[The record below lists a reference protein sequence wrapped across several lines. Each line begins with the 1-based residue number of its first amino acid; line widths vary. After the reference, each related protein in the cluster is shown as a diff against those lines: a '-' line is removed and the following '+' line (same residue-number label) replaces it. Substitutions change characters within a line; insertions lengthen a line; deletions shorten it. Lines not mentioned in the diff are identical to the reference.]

1 MVNKKLKVCFVIH
14 EFSFFKR
21 IFFNLAEQI
30 ASSHDVTVITDCH
43 NVSAQDDRLLN
54 KSNVNLEHL
63 QQRPKSNRLKLIKYI
78 YQLKRAVNKVD
89 PDHIFYMTVEGSFFG
104 SLVTKFRS
112 RRKSYFVITGIGLD
126 FFSKKLHDRLL
137 QILYLFAFKT
147 NLLKK
152 NTSYIFQNSQ
162 HQQLYLKAG
171 FIGPKNSTV
180 IGHFGIKLTNFIK
193 TPSKNSIKFFFAGRL
208 VKSKG
213 IFELLEAAKYLE
225 KKYSNFEIIIAGPY
239 SMDSPDSLSSSDREL
254 LLDSNLIEYLGH
266 IDYEQMYSL
275 YQKFDVFV
283 LPSYMEGLSTA
294 ALEAAANGMPLIVT
308 DVPGCAECINNN
320 GFLVQPRDSFS
331 LAKAMEL
338 FLKDPNLISDFSK
351 NSIEHIKK
359 NYSIEIMTAAYLELI
374 NKKEDAI

>member
-1 MVNKKLKVCFVIH
+1 VKKKLKVCFVTPQ
-14 EFSFFKR
+14 FRFFKQY
-21 IFFNLAEQI
+21 IFNLAIQI
-30 ASSHDVTVITDCH
+30 ASSYDVTVITDGH
-43 NVSAQDDRLLN
+43 HVSAQDDRLLN
-54 KSNVNLEHL
+54 KSNINLEQL
-63 QQRPKSNRLKLIKYI
+63 QQRPKSNRFKLIAYI
-78 YQLKRAVNKVD
+78 YQLNKAVNKVD
-89 PDHIFYMTVEGSFFG
+89 PDHIFYMTIEGSFFG

-126 FFSKKLHDRLL
+126 YFSNKLRHRLL
-137 QILYLFAFKT
+137 NIIYLLTFKA

-152 NTSYIFQNSQ
+152 NVSYVFQNSQ
-162 HQQLYLKAG
+162 DQKLFLKSG
-171 FIGPKNSTV
+171 FISSQNSTV
-180 IGHFGIKLTNFIK
+180 IGHFGIKMTNLIK

-239 SMDSPDSLSSSDREL
+239 SVDSPDSLSSSERKL

-283 LPSYMEGLSTA
+283 LPSYSEGLSTV

-320 GFLVQPRDSFS
+320 GFLVKPRDSFS

>member
-1 MVNKKLKVCFVIH
+1 VTPQ
-14 EFSFFKR
+14 FSFFKQY
-21 IFFNLAEQI
+21 IFNLAMQI
-30 ASSHDVTVITDCH
+30 ASSYDVTVITDCH
-43 NVSAQDDRLLN
+43 HVSAQDNRLLN
-54 KSNVNLEHL
+54 KSNIVLEQL
-63 QQRPKSNRLKLIKYI
+63 QQRPKSNRFKLIAYI
-78 YQLKRAVNKVD
+78 YQLNKAVNKID

-112 RRKSYFVITGIGLD
+112 RRKSYLVITGIGLD
-126 FFSKKLHDRLL
+126 YFSKKLRHRLL
-137 QILYLFAFKT
+137 QIIYLLTFKA

-152 NTSYIFQNSQ
+152 NVSYVFQNSQ
-162 HQQLYLKAG
+162 DQQLFLKSG
-171 FIGPKNSTV
+171 FISSQNSTV
-180 IGHFGIKLTNFIK
+180 IGHFGIQLTNLIK

-239 SMDSPDSLSSSDREL
+239 SEDSPDSLSSSEREM

-266 IDYEQMYSL
+266 IEHERMYSL

-308 DVPGCAECINNN
+308 DIPGCAECINNN
-320 GFLVQPRDSFS
+320 GFLVQPRDSLS

-359 NYSIEIMTAAYLELI
+359 NYSIEIMATAYLELI

>member
-1 MVNKKLKVCFVIH
+1 MTPQFR
-14 EFSFFKR
+14 FFKQY
-21 IFFNLAEQI
+21 IFNLAIQI
-30 ASSHDVTVITDCH
+30 ASSYDVTVITDGH
-43 NVSAQDDRLLN
+43 HVSAQDDRLLN
-54 KSNVNLEHL
+54 KSNINLEQL
-63 QQRPKSNRLKLIKYI
+63 QQRPKSNRFKLIAYI
-78 YQLKRAVNKVD
+78 YQLNKAVNKVD
-89 PDHIFYMTVEGSFFG
+89 PDHIFYMTIEGSFFG

-126 FFSKKLHDRLL
+126 YFSNKLRHRLL
-137 QILYLFAFKT
+137 NIIYLLTFKA

-152 NTSYIFQNSQ
+152 NVSYVFQNSQ
-162 HQQLYLKAG
+162 DQKLFLKSG
-171 FIGPKNSTV
+171 FISSQNSTV
-180 IGHFGIKLTNFIK
+180 IGHFGIKMTNLIK

-239 SMDSPDSLSSSDREL
+239 SVDSPDSLSSSERKL

-283 LPSYMEGLSTA
+283 LPSYSEGLSTV

-320 GFLVQPRDSFS
+320 GFLVKPRDSFS

-338 FLKDPNLISDFSK
+338 FLKNPNLISDFSK

-359 NYSIEIMTAAYLELI
+359 NYSIEIMATAYLELI

>member
-1 MVNKKLKVCFVIH
+1 MTPQFR
-14 EFSFFKR
+14 FFKQY
-21 IFFNLAEQI
+21 IFNLAIQI
-30 ASSHDVTVITDCH
+30 ASSYDVTVITDGH
-43 NVSAQDDRLLN
+43 HVSAQDDRLLN
-54 KSNVNLEHL
+54 KSNINLEQL
-63 QQRPKSNRLKLIKYI
+63 QQRPKSNRFKLIAYI
-78 YQLKRAVNKVD
+78 YQLNKAVNKVD

-126 FFSKKLHDRLL
+126 YFSNKLRHRLL
-137 QILYLFAFKT
+137 NIIYLLTFKA
-147 NLLKK
+147 NFLKK
-152 NTSYIFQNSQ
+152 NASYVFQNYQ
-162 HQQLYLKAG
+162 DQKFFLKSG
-171 FIGPKNSTV
+171 FISSQNSTV
-180 IGHFGIKLTNFIK
+180 IGHFGIKMTNLIK

-239 SMDSPDSLSSSDREL
+239 SVDSPDSLSSSERKL

-283 LPSYMEGLSTA
+283 LPSYSEGLSTV

-338 FLKDPNLISDFSK
+338 FIKDPNLISDFSK

-359 NYSIEIMTAAYLELI
+359 NYSIEIMTTAYLELI